1 MVRTSSNRKCLE
13 DEKMAEDEQN
23 LDFQCYDQSIGVLLL
38 F

>member
-1 MVRTSSNRKCLE
+1 MVQTGSNCKCLE

-23 LDFQCYDQSIGVLLL
+23 LDFQGYDQSIGVLLL